1 MWTLFSQDSANGL
14 GSFESIKR
22 PKPDHAFFLPIYH
35 SGIKAG
41 IPAISD
47 PEARLWNQVQGPL
60 GTEPF
65 SWSTLKKLNK
75 FGLQPTPR
83 RIFNQQ
89 PLEANLKCY
98 PWFIVEHKKEDE
110 SERNV
115 SCQAANAAACAI
127 TLVQHSA
134 QYAVKLLDQAHV
146 PPIPAMTTIGP
157 QVTIWLMYYAKDFD
171 APCSRRSTNEVTI
184 KRRKEGHVSCVA

>member
-1 MWTLFSQDSANGL
+1 M
-14 GSFESIKR
+14 KR

-47 PEARLWNQVQGPL
+47 PQARQWNQVQGPL
-60 GTEPF
+60 GKEPF

-75 FGLQPTPR
+75 FGLQPTPC

-98 PWFIVEHKKEDE
+98 PWFIVEHKKENEPE
-110 SERNV
+110 SNV

-127 TLVQHSA
+127 ALVQHSA

-146 PPIPAMTTIGP
+146 PPIPAMTTIGSR
-157 QVTIWLMYYAKDFD
+157 VTIWLMYYAKDFD
-171 APCSRRSTNEVTI
+171 APCSRRSTYEVTT